1 MAFRNIHFS
10 PPFEKPHEVL
20 EDVLQTDIVDGVA
33 VHTRI
38 TVKSSELASTLPK
51 TDEYKLSALLAA
63 GVPLT
68 PVNPVIFDNPA
79 IDATSVVANLPFDEP
94 TE

>member
-10 PPFEKPHEVL
+10 PPLENSREVL

-38 TVKSSELASTLPK
+38 TVKSSELASSLPK

-68 PVNPVIFDNPA
+68 PVNPVIFDNPST
-79 IDATSVVANLPFDEP
+79 DASSVVANLPIEEP
-94 TE
+94 KE

>member
-10 PPFEKPHEVL
+10 PPLENSREVL

-38 TVKSSELASTLPK
+38 TVKSSELASSLPK

-79 IDATSVVANLPFDEP
+79 TYASSVVSNLPIEEP
-94 TE
+94 KE

>member
-1 MAFRNIHFS
+1 MAFRNIHYS
-10 PPFEKPHEVL
+10 PPFEKPHDVL

-33 VHTRI
+33 VHSRI
-38 TVKSSELASTLPK
+38 TVKSSELASSLPK

-79 IDATSVVANLPFDEP
+79 TDASSIVANLPVDEP
-94 TE
+94 KE

>member
-1 MAFRNIHFS
+1 MAFRNIHYS
-10 PPFEKPHEVL
+10 PPLENSREVL

-38 TVKSSELASTLPK
+38 SVKSSELSSSLPK

-79 IDATSVVANLPFDEP
+79 TDATSVVANLPIEEP
-94 TE
+94 KE

>member
-1 MAFRNIHFS
+1 MAFRNIHYS

-20 EDVLQTDIVDGVA
+20 EDVLKTDIVDGVA
-33 VHTRI
+33 VHSRV
-38 TVKSSELASTLPK
+38 TVKSSELASSLPK

-79 IDATSVVANLPFDEP
+79 IDATSVVANLPNEEP
-94 TE
+94 KE

>member
-38 TVKSSELASTLPK
+38 TVKTSDVTSSLPK

-79 IDATSVVANLPFDEP
+79 TDASSVVANLPIDKP

>member
-1 MAFRNIHFS
+1 MSFRNIHYS
-10 PPFEKPHEVL
+10 PPLEKSRVVT
-20 EDVLQTDIVDGVA
+20 EDVLQTAIVDGVA

-38 TVKSSELASTLPK
+38 TVKSSDLASSLPK

-79 IDATSVVANLPFDEP
+79 IDASSVVANLPIEEP
-94 TE
+94 QE

>member
-1 MAFRNIHFS
+1 MAFRNIHYS
-10 PPFEKPHEVL
+10 PPFEKSHEVL

-38 TVKSSELASTLPK
+38 TVKSSVLASSLPK

-79 IDATSVVANLPFDEP
+79 TDATSVVANLPIEEP

>member
-10 PPFEKPHEVL
+10 PPFENPHEVL

-38 TVKSSELASTLPK
+38 TVKSSELALSLPK
-51 TDEYKLSALLAA
+51 IDEYKLSALLAA

-68 PVNPVIFDNPA
+68 PVNPVIFDNPST
-79 IDATSVVANLPFDEP
+79 DASSVVANLPVEEP

>member
-1 MAFRNIHFS
+1 MAFRNIHYS
-10 PPFEKPHEVL
+10 PPLEKPRVVL
-20 EDVLQTDIVDGVA
+20 EDVLQTDIVDGLA

-38 TVKSSELASTLPK
+38 TVKSFELASSLPK
-51 TDEYKLSALLAA
+51 TDAYKLSDLLAA

-79 IDATSVVANLPFDEP
+79 TEASRVVANLPIEEP
-94 TE
+94 KE

>member
-1 MAFRNIHFS
+1 MAFRDIHYS
-10 PPFEKPHEVL
+10 PPLENSREVL

-38 TVKSSELASTLPK
+38 TVKSSELASSLPK

-79 IDATSVVANLPFDEP
+79 TDATSVVANLPVEEP
-94 TE
+94 KE

>member
-10 PPFEKPHEVL
+10 PPFEKPREVL

-38 TVKSSELASTLPK
+38 TVKTSQLTSSLPK
-51 TDEYKLSALLAA
+51 TDDYKLSALLAA

-79 IDATSVVANLPFDEP
+79 TDATTFVANLP
-94 TE
+94 TEESKE

>member
-10 PPFEKPHEVL
+10 PPLEPSFEVL

-38 TVKSSELASTLPK
+38 SVKSSELALSLPK
-51 TDEYKLSALLAA
+51 TDEYKLSSLLAA

-79 IDATSVVANLPFDEP
+79 TDASSVVANLPVEEP

>member
-10 PPFEKPHEVL
+10 PPFENPHEVL

-38 TVKSSELASTLPK
+38 TVKSSELASSLPK

-79 IDATSVVANLPFDEP
+79 TDASRVVANLPVEEP

>member
-10 PPFEKPHEVL
+10 PPFEKPREVL

-33 VHTRI
+33 VHSRI
-38 TVKSSELASTLPK
+38 TVKSSELASSLPK

-79 IDATSVVANLPFDEP
+79 TDASSVVANLPVEEP
-94 TE
+94 KD

>member
-1 MAFRNIHFS
+1 MAFRNIHYS
-10 PPFEKPHEVL
+10 PPLENSREVL

-38 TVKSSELASTLPK
+38 TVKSSELASSLPK

-79 IDATSVVANLPFDEP
+79 TDATSVVANLPVEEP
-94 TE
+94 NE

>member
-10 PPFEKPHEVL
+10 PPLENFREVL
-20 EDVLQTDIVDGVA
+20 EDVLMTDIVDGVA

-38 TVKSSELASTLPK
+38 TVKSSELASSLPK

-79 IDATSVVANLPFDEP
+79 TDASSVVANLSIEEP
-94 TE
+94 KE

>member
-10 PPFEKPHEVL
+10 PPLENSREVL

-38 TVKSSELASTLPK
+38 TVKSSELASSLPK

-79 IDATSVVANLPFDEP
+79 TDASSVVANLPIEEP
-94 TE
+94 KE

>member
-1 MAFRNIHFS
+1 MAFRNIHYS
-10 PPFEKPHEVL
+10 PPLENSREVL

-38 TVKSSELASTLPK
+38 TVKSSELASSLPK
-51 TDEYKLSALLAA
+51 TDEYKLSALLSA

-68 PVNPVIFDNPA
+68 PVNPIIFDNPA
-79 IDATSVVANLPFDEP
+79 IDASNVVANLSIEEP
-94 TE
+94 KE